1 MGSVLTP
8 SPLVTM
14 VTEAP
19 QVSRGLKVP
28 PQPSETLT
36 GATPQAPLLT
46 GAVSSVQDALGVI
59 IMVTGVIM
67 WPQVRVRPS
76 TSPPPCR
83 PHRQTRDLFP
93 VPARARVAQLVEAPA
108 VRGEDR
114 DVPPTL
120 KASLEP
126 PPVTEACHNPRRC
139 LSDHHR
145 QVTSPP
151 RAPSSVRYS
160 PPLLV
165 ILSFLHPGT

>member
-19 QVSRGLKVP
+19 LVSRGLKVP

-36 GATPQAPLLT
+36 GATPLAPLLT

-67 WPQVRVRPS
+67 SHRGLVRPS
-76 TSPPPCR
+76 TSPPPCP
-83 PHRQTRDLFP
+83 PHQRTRVLFP
-93 VPARARVAQLVEAPA
+93 VPARARVAQLVEAQA
-108 VRGEDR
+108 VRVEDR

-151 RAPSSVRYS
+151 PAPSNARFS
-160 PPLLV
+160 PPPPV
-165 ILSFLHPGT
+165 ILNFHHPGT